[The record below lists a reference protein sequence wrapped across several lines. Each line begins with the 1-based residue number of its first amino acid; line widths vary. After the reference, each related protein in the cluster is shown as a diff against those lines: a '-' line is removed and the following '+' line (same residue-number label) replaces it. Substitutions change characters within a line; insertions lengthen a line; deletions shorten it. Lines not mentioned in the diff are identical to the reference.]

1 MNWKF
6 FIKKHSK
13 SRDMNMPAIPLV
25 LLLAFILPSCANMK
39 EYVPDMKMPDIE
51 LQDFVVEETSD
62 KKARLSELALPLK
75 ETNFIFS
82 PIISLKDL
90 NEEGV
95 QKNKFFLAG
104 EIYSKNPEEP
114 IDSLSSDD
122 CFSPRDQGSISKLER
137 LYHVFI
143 KDLGLNSVNVNELGA
158 NDKIGPHF
166 LIQPVLLKYQYCK
179 RAYVEIRYLIQT
191 DTGTQTA
198 RTIKTSHRAEYF
210 KFPEKEEHHPFFN
223 YNHPG
228 AQFPGLKHAL
238 TMAFY
243 KNTMDLIEVISDEQK
258 ENETK

>member
-1 MNWKF
+1 
-6 FIKKHSK
+6 
-13 SRDMNMPAIPLV
+13 MPAIPLV

-179 RAYVEIRYLIQT
+179 RAYVEIRYLIQS
-191 DTGTQTA
+191 DTGAQTA
-198 RTIKTSHRAEYF
+198 STIKTSHRAENF
-210 KFPEKEEHHPFFN
+210 KFPEKEEYHPFFN

-228 AQFPGLKHAL
+228 AQFPGLRHAL

-243 KNTMDLIEVISDEQK
+243 KNAMDLIEVISEEHK
-258 ENETK
+258 KAETK

>member
-1 MNWKF
+1 
-6 FIKKHSK
+6 
-13 SRDMNMPAIPLV
+13 MPAIPLV

-90 NEEGV
+90 NKDGV

-114 IDSLSSDD
+114 VSSLSDD
-122 CFSPRDQGSISKLER
+122 NCFSPHDQGSIKKLER

-143 KDLGLNSVNVNELGA
+143 KDLGLNSVNANELGA
-158 NDKIGPHF
+158 NDNIGAHF

-179 RAYVEIRYLIQT
+179 RAYVEIRYLIQS
-191 DTGTQTA
+191 DTGAQTA
-198 RTIKTSHRAEYF
+198 STIKTSHRAENF
-210 KFPEKEEHHPFFN
+210 KFPEKEEYHPFFN

-228 AQFPGLKHAL
+228 AQFPGLRHAL

-243 KNTMDLIEVISDEQK
+243 KNAMDLIEVISEEHK
-258 ENETK
+258 KAETK

>member
-1 MNWKF
+1 
-6 FIKKHSK
+6 
-13 SRDMNMPAIPLV
+13 MPAIPLV

-179 RAYVEIRYLIQT
+179 RAYVEIRYLIQS
-191 DTGTQTA
+191 DTGAQTA
-198 RTIKTSHRAEYF
+198 STIKTSHRAENF
-210 KFPEKEEHHPFFN
+210 KFPVKEEYHPFFN

-228 AQFPGLKHAL
+228 AQFPGLRHAL

-243 KNTMDLIEVISDEQK
+243 KNAMDLIEVISEEHK
-258 ENETK
+258 KAETK